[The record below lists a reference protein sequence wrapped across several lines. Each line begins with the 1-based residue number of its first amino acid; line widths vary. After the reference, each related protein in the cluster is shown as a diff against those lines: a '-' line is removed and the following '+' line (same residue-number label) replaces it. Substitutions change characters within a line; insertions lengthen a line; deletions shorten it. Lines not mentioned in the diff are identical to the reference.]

1 MATAASPGCSAAWP
15 RRRNNVGLAAKARVE
30 GASTLRKPLLTGG
43 CVCNVGLPVLSRPSP
58 GSANVRFQAGASITA
73 NFRFGSNCDLRH
85 ASRPGLECADEPTF
99 RPERRQ
105 CSGERT

>member
-15 RRRNNVGLAAKARVE
+15 RRRTNVGLAAKARVE

-73 NFRFGSNCDLRH
+73 NFRFGS
-85 ASRPGLECADEPTF
+85 
-99 RPERRQ
+99 
-105 CSGERT
+105 

>member
-1 MATAASPGCSAAWP
+1 MGITKINIDISGQCEAGM
-15 RRRNNVGLAAKARVE
+15 VGKARAE

-85 ASRPGLECADEPTF
+85 RLALRLECDGDLIIDRANK
-99 RPERRQ
+99 R
-105 CSGERT
+105 SGLI

>member
-1 MATAASPGCSAAWP
+1 MATAASPGCSAAWS
-15 RRRNNVGLAAKARVE
+15 RRRTNVGLAAKARAE

-73 NFRFGSNCDLRH
+73 NFRFGSCADLRGVP
-85 ASRPGLECADEPTF
+85 AERLKCDGDPTF
-99 RPERRQ
+99 STEGRLSR
-105 CSGERT
+105 